1 LASISAEES
10 ARELLACCV
19 DRRAW
24 SEHLLL
30 PLLEERNS
38 PLLFGI
44 VAEGL
49 ADRFDPRLCDAY
61 ADIFS
66 EVIARTIP
74 GLHAPHLL
82 ARYQRIRAP
91 RRFAGDPSKVRNV
104 FVLSRVTLGADI
116 AVTSVVLDAALKKFP
131 EARIFFVGLRKGWEL
146 FAGSPR
152 IENLPIAY
160 TRTGSLTDRFSV
172 FPALRDA
179 LCQPE
184 SVILDPDSRLTQ
196 LGLLP
201 VCPEEDYFFFES
213 RACGGDGSEPLSS
226 LASRW
231 VAETLGI
238 NDARAFL
245 YPQEIPG
252 HASDVTVSFGVGENP
267 AKRVGGGFEEKLL
280 RHLAKQGTV
289 LIDKGGGGEEGE
301 RVERAVRAV
310 GSKNIRIWEGS
321 FAGFA
326 SQIARS
332 KLYVGYDSAGGHA
345 AAASGVPLV
354 SIFGGFASERMYDRW
369 RPSGPGPI
377 TVLRIDEPD
386 PDAVWERTRQI
397 IMKEP

>member
-1 LASISAEES
+1 
-10 ARELLACCV
+10 
-19 DRRAW
+19 
-24 SEHLLL
+24 
-30 PLLEERNS
+30 
-38 PLLFGI
+38 
-44 VAEGL
+44 
-49 ADRFDPRLCDAY
+49 LCDAY
-61 ADIFS
+61 ADFFS

-82 ARYQRIRAP
+82 ARYRRIRAP
-91 RRFAGDPSKVRNV
+91 RRFSGNPSKIRNV

-116 AVTSVVLDAALKKFP
+116 AVTSVVLDAALRKFP

-172 FPALRDA
+172 FSALRDA
-179 LCQPE
+179 LCQPA

-201 VCPEEDYFFFES
+201 VCPEEDYYFFES
-213 RACGGDGSEPLSS
+213 RAYGGDGAEPLSA

-231 VAETLGI
+231 VSETLGI
-238 NDARAFL
+238 GDARAFL
-245 YPQEIPG
+245 NPQAIPG
-252 HASDVTVSFGVGENP
+252 AASEVTVSLGVGENP
-267 AKRVGGGFEEKLL
+267 AKRVGGDFEERLL
-280 RHLAKQGTV
+280 RHLAMRGTV
-289 LIDKGGGGEEGE
+289 LIDKGGGGEEAG
-301 RVERAVRAV
+301 RVERAVRASGGGKV
-310 GSKNIRIWEGS
+310 RMWEGS

-354 SIFGGFASERMYDRW
+354 SIFGGFASERMYERW

-377 TVLRIDEPD
+377 EVLRIDDPD
-386 PDAVWERTRQI
+386 PEAVWERTRDI
-397 IMKEP
+397 INERTMTDGAMGVLVPIDRVSRPPDQ